1 MSNGEIIVLKRG
13 PLSADEKEYI
23 KVNHKRMTVSEI
35 AKACSRNED
44 PIKKYMVDNKLTVY
58 KIEDTSDRKMIKDRL
73 ENEFFWPAI
82 VRSVTDEELEFFVAA
97 WVEYMEQFNEDITT
111 AEKSQTKQL
120 IMFEIL
126 KNRSSFQLNRANRR
140 SQEIDEELQIE
151 RLKPNST
158 RDDQRIGML
167 QNELA
172 MIRTDVATYQTQIEK
187 YNKACQDLYKDLK
200 ATRDQRFKQVENG
213 ETTFSSIIKELS
225 DARKRRN
232 KGLELELLKMGADKS
247 EEIMSEYHM
256 FADGNLDIPILNAE
270 NYLKRKKH
278 DQTPDEGK

>member
-151 RLKPNST
+151 RLKSNAT
-158 RDDQRIGML
+158 RDDQRIAML
-167 QNELA
+167 QNEVA

-247 EEIMSEYHM
+247 EEVMSEYHM